1 MLKFENDM
9 LILNLY
15 LLDAF
20 KKKHAETK
28 KSIDAWIILVRNTDW
43 TKSLDIIQ
51 DFPTAKIIT
60 ANRARF
66 KIVGNK
72 YRIIIEV
79 EFLDKYVDILFI
91 GTHKQYDKINA
102 KTI

>member
-1 MLKFENDM
+1 M
-9 LILNLY
+9 LILKLH

-20 KKKHAETK
+20 KKKHADSI
-28 KSIDAWIILVRNTDW
+28 KSLDAWVTLVRKAQW
-43 TKSLDIIQ
+43 TKSQDIIQ
-51 DFPTAKIIT
+51 EFPTAKIVT

-72 YRIIIEV
+72 YRLIIEV
-79 EFLDKYVDILFI
+79 EFLDEYVDIRFI
-91 GTHKQYDKINA
+91 GTHAEYDKINA

>member
-1 MLKFENDM
+1 M
-9 LILNLY
+9 LILKLH

-20 KKKHAETK
+20 KKKHA
-28 KSIDAWIILVRNTDW
+28 DAK
-43 TKSLDIIQ
+43 KSLDAWVTLVRKAKWAKSQ
-51 DFPTAKIIT
+51 DIMQEFPTAKIVT

-72 YRIIIEV
+72 YRLIIEV
-79 EFLDKYVDILFI
+79 EFLDQYVDIRFV
-91 GTHKQYDKINA
+91 GTHAEYDKIDA